1 MENAVDEAVA
11 IIESAANGISGAA
24 MVGDVDYATTR
35 HNEIIE
41 AVKALP
47 AEVGAAISQKA
58 ASMLK
63 ACNRRDMHTANSLN
77 IEIGDL
83 LAPFCD

>member
-1 MENAVDEAVA
+1 MQNAVDEAVA
-11 IIESAANGISGAA
+11 TIESAANGISGAS

-35 HNEIIE
+35 HNEIVE

-47 AEVGAAISQKA
+47 SDVGTAILQKA
-58 ASMLK
+58 AAMLI
-63 ACNRRDMHTANSLN
+63 ACNQRDMHKANMLN